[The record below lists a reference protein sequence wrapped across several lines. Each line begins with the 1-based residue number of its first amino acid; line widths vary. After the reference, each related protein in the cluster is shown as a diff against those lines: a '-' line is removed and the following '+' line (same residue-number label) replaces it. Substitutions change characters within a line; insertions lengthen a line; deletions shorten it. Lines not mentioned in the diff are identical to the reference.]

1 MSLIKR
7 ISDLL
12 KADLHYLIDQA
23 EDPERM
29 LQQIIR
35 EIDGNLSKAKIGVG
49 KAIASE
55 KQLLRQLQD
64 NREQTATWTKRAE
77 YALSNGREDL
87 ARKALMRKF
96 DYERIIASL
105 ESSWTAAKNNVTQL
119 KAQLQ
124 TLQAKRTELLHR
136 QMVLLARQRA
146 ANAHCYLNK
155 TLNYF
160 QHDLETQEKFVRIE
174 SRIAEREAEAQAFS
188 EILEEPEPLAQECD
202 NLAMT
207 MRVEEEL
214 ALLKQK
220 IQHSPSQDER

>member
-1 MSLIKR
+1 MNLIKR
-7 ISDLL
+7 ITDLL

-29 LQQIIR
+29 LQQVIR
-35 EIDGNLSKAKIGVG
+35 EIDSNISKAKIGVV

-55 KQLLRQLQD
+55 KQLLGQLED
-64 NREQTATWTKRAE
+64 NRGQTTAWAERAE
-77 YALSNGREDL
+77 CALSNGQEGL
-87 ARKALMRKF
+87 ARKALIRKF
-96 DYERIIASL
+96 DYERIAASL
-105 ESSWTAAKNNVTQL
+105 ESSWTAAKNTVTQL

-124 TLQAKRTELLHR
+124 TLKAKRAELLHR

-146 ANAHCYLNK
+146 ANAQCYLNK

-160 QHDLETQEKFVRIE
+160 QHDLDIQEKFIRLE
-174 SRIAEREAEAQAFS
+174 TRIAEREAEAQAFT

-220 IQHSPSQDER
+220 IPHSTAQDEL